1 MSLLPAL
8 PCPGKD
14 MDAQLTSSAPFSHS
28 SQEQLTPMDFSFVAC
43 AQSMHLLLLP
53 RRGQWISTFLYMC
66 VCVCVSTSFVF
77 TNLSPL
83 PALAKPQ
90 CPPAYLHHSLSFSLP
105 YLVCN
110 SQACSSTPF
119 LFSQSATAGVN
130 GDERGVQLPSL
141 ILCISFAHWCLL
153 FSSLMFL

>member
-1 MSLLPAL
+1 MAWYKLLTLLAMFCLIDSVYLLPAL

-14 MDAQLTSSAPFSHS
+14 TDTQLTSSAPFSHS

-53 RRGQWISTFLYMC
+53 RRGPWISTFLY
-66 VCVCVSTSFVF
+66 VCVCLSTSFVF

-90 CPPAYLHHSLSFSLP
+90 CPPACLYHSLSFSFP
-105 YLVCN
+105 CLVCN
-110 SQACSSTPF
+110 SPACSSP
-119 LFSQSATAGVN
+119 
-130 GDERGVQLPSL
+130 PS
-141 ILCISFAHWCLL
+141 C
-153 FSSLMFL
+153 SLSLRQQE